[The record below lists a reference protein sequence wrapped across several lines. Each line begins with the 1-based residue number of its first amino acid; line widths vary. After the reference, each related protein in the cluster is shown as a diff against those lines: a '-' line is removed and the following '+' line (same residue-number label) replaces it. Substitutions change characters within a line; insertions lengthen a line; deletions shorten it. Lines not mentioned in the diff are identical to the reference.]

1 MRLLLLC
8 VFLTCGG
15 SVRAQQIIK
24 TRLPLRSVTLALNQ
38 AELQHQGTV
47 ALPAGRTVVVVEEVA
62 RMSAESIQVEAS
74 DNAELIA
81 VERKVERGPQSAGGR
96 DSITLLDSRVR
107 RLEAELKGLEEEKAF
122 LLANRTLPAGMQAGW
137 SSEVQKGAALLRTR
151 LPDIQTQTE
160 TLTAQ
165 RDQLNRQRE
174 RLRNGPGANPQVHII
189 LNLARPATVQLTLRY
204 TESSS
209 SWEAMPEIRVPESGR
224 ELRLRTRAEVYNGSG
239 LPWAN
244 VRLAI
249 RNEEVENDVTRPELT
264 TWSMNFKRSL
274 GGEGRVDKFVVKG
287 KATGNTT
294 APAEPSSAYVVPQSV
309 SVAAGETYQIQL
321 PEQVLPARPEYL
333 AIPKLSDKVYLQAK
347 VSGWDK
353 LNLPVGELETNV
365 FYQGSYVGTTAID
378 SRAFNDSLE
387 ISLGHDDQIVVS
399 RTKTLD
405 FNGKAGLGSQQIS
418 RVTYE
423 LNLRNRHAQ
432 PVRVRVLDQIP
443 VSQEQD
449 LRVKLDDAGGA
460 QLEEA
465 NGRLTW
471 LVNLAPGASQRLR
484 FTFTVEYPKDKTVDF
499 QRPRRVASPKFR

>member
-1 MRLLLLC
+1 MKSLLLLLC
-8 VFLTCGG
+8 LIGTG
-15 SVRAQQIIK
+15 SVQAQQPTKI
-24 TRLPLRSVTLALNQ
+24 RLPLRSVTLALNQ

-47 ALPAGRTVVVVEEVA
+47 ALPAGRTVVVVEDVA
-62 RMSAESIQVEAS
+62 DMSTESIQVEAS

-81 VERKVERGPQSAGGR
+81 VERSYERTAQSTVVR
-96 DSITLLDSRVR
+96 DSVTLLATRVR

-122 LLANRTLPAGMQAGW
+122 LLANRTLPAGMQTGW
-137 SSEVQKGAALLRTR
+137 SAEIQRGATLLRTR

-165 RDQLNRQRE
+165 REQLSRQQE
-174 RLRNGPGANPQVHII
+174 RLRTGAGARPQVRVT
-189 LNLARPATVQLTLRY
+189 LSLARPATVQLTLRY
-204 TESSS
+204 TESRSN
-209 SWEAMPEIRVPESGR
+209 WEAMPEIRVPESGR

-239 LPWAN
+239 LPWTN
-244 VRLAI
+244 VQLAI
-249 RNEEVENDVTRPELT
+249 KNEEVENDVTRPELT

-287 KATGNTT
+287 KATGSAA
-294 APAEPSSAYVVPQSV
+294 APVEPSSAYVVPQPV
-309 SVAAGETYQIQL
+309 SIAARETYQIQL

-347 VSGWDK
+347 VTGWDK
-353 LNLPVGELETNV
+353 VNLPTQEMLASV
-365 FYQGSYVGTTAID
+365 FYRGSYVGTTEID
-378 SRAFNDSLE
+378 PRAFNDSLE
-387 ISLGHDDQIVVS
+387 ISLGHDDQILVS

-405 FNGKAGLGSQQIS
+405 FNGKAGLGGQQIS

-423 LNLRNRHAQ
+423 INLRNRHAQ

-443 VSQEQD
+443 VSQEGD
-449 LRVKLDDAGGA
+449 LRVKLDEAGGA
-460 QLEEA
+460 QLDET

-471 LVNLAPGASQRLR
+471 LVSLAPGASQRLR

-499 QRPRRVASPKFR
+499 QRPRRVANPKFR